1 MKKFLENNIQRH
13 LCQTT
18 SNVTKSP
25 QVKEITQVKYTIEPE
40 IKRFFGCYVLSL
52 TAGRG
57 RAN

>member
-1 MKKFLENNIQRH
+1 MYMKKFLENNIQRH

-40 IKRFFGCYVLSL
+40 IKRFLAAMYCH
-52 TAGRG
+52 
-57 RAN
+57 